1 MLSRQIL
8 ANAIR
13 VLSMDAVQK
22 ANSGHP
28 GMPMGMADIAEV
40 LWQDFL
46 LHNPKNPEWFN
57 RDRFMISNGHG
68 AMLHYSL
75 LYLCGYDLSLDD
87 LKQFRQLNS
96 KTPGH
101 PEYGHTPGIETTTGP
116 LGQGLA
122 NAVGMALAEKLLAE
136 TFNRP
141 QFNVVDHHTYVFVGD
156 GCLMEGISHEAC
168 SFAGTLG
175 LGKLIVLWDDNGIS
189 IDGEVKDWFTDD
201 TAQRFKAYHWQ
212 VIEGVDGHNAESVKA
227 AIVEARANIDQPT
240 LICCRTQIGFGS
252 PNMVGTSAVHGAP
265 LGADEVALVRKA
277 LNWPEA
283 ESFVIPAEIL
293 KAWDATARGEERE
306 AQWDTLFKAYQSQ
319 YPELAAEFLRR
330 QSNTLPADFNEKVQ
344 EWMLE
349 FQSNTKAVA
358 TRKSSQLCINKFGP
372 ILPEFLGGSAD
383 LTPSNL
389 TDWSGSN
396 WITAQNFQGNYIS
409 YGVREFA
416 MSAMMNGIALH
427 KGFIPYGG
435 TFLTFC
441 DYARNAIRMSSLM
454 KAHVIYVYTHDSI
467 GLGED
472 GPTHQPIEHIAMLRM
487 TPGLNVWRP
496 CDTVETLVAWQK
508 ALEKQAP
515 SVLLFTRQNV
525 DSQVRNPTQIENIA
539 KGAYVL
545 VDTDTTPSAILIS
558 TGSEVE
564 LVVKAAQ
571 VLKEQGLMVRV
582 VSMPCCEIFKQQS
595 PEYRESVL
603 PRAVKLRLAVEA
615 GVSDYWHQWVGSDGE
630 ILGLDH
636 FGASAPGPKLYEAFG
651 FTVENIVKK
660 LQKLTGGKNGN

>member
-1 MLSRQIL
+1 
-8 ANAIR
+8 
-13 VLSMDAVQK
+13 
-22 ANSGHP
+22 
-28 GMPMGMADIAEV
+28 
-40 LWQDFL
+40 
-46 LHNPKNPEWFN
+46 
-57 RDRFMISNGHG
+57 
-68 AMLHYSL
+68 
-75 LYLCGYDLSLDD
+75 
-87 LKQFRQLNS
+87 
-96 KTPGH
+96 
-101 PEYGHTPGIETTTGP
+101 
-116 LGQGLA
+116 
-122 NAVGMALAEKLLAE
+122 
-136 TFNRP
+136 
-141 QFNVVDHHTYVFVGD
+141 
-156 GCLMEGISHEAC
+156 
-168 SFAGTLG
+168 
-175 LGKLIVLWDDNGIS
+175 
-189 IDGEVKDWFTDD
+189 
-201 TAQRFKAYHWQ
+201 
-212 VIEGVDGHNAESVKA
+212 
-227 AIVEARANIDQPT
+227 
-240 LICCRTQIGFGS
+240 
-252 PNMVGTSAVHGAP
+252 
-265 LGADEVALVRKA
+265 
-277 LNWPEA
+277 
-283 ESFVIPAEIL
+283 
-293 KAWDATARGEERE
+293 
-306 AQWDTLFKAYQSQ
+306 
-319 YPELAAEFLRR
+319 
-330 QSNTLPADFNEKVQ
+330 
-344 EWMLE
+344 
-349 FQSNTKAVA
+349 
-358 TRKSSQLCINKFGP
+358 
-372 ILPEFLGGSAD
+372 
-383 LTPSNL
+383 
-389 TDWSGSN
+389 
-396 WITAQNFQGNYIS
+396 
-409 YGVREFA
+409 
-416 MSAMMNGIALH
+416 
-427 KGFIPYGG
+427 
-435 TFLTFC
+435 
-441 DYARNAIRMSSLM
+441 M